1 MKTRSL
7 VAGVAVGAL
16 FVLAAALGPVHAQ
29 TAAPAPDIW
38 VSRIALPK
46 TTFLRGETFTITI
59 TVENRGTAVAPGS
72 AHNGYMVDL
81 SLGLGA
87 VGFPPTSHTLP
98 TPYRFVGG
106 MLLKGGR
113 ISVTEDLAPGES
125 RQYSATVELPAQI
138 KPWKYWVGITADPFN
153 RLSEPQPYPRGK
165 NDNGGNVDIQIVE
178 LAPLAPTGA
187 KAPAK
192 PPAAK

>member
-16 FVLAAALGPVHAQ
+16 FVLAAAQEPARAQ

-38 VSRIALPK
+38 VSRIDMRKPSYSP
-46 TTFLRGETFTITI
+46 GERFTITVTI
-59 TVENRGTAVAPGS
+59 ENRGTAVAPGS
-72 AHNGYMVDL
+72 THNGYMVDI
-81 SLGLGA
+81 SLALHPA
-87 VGFPPTSHTLP
+87 GFPAVSHTLP
-98 TPYRFVGG
+98 APYRFVED

-113 ISVTEDLAPGES
+113 ISRTDDLAPGES
-125 RQYSATVELPAQI
+125 RQYSASVELP
-138 KPWKYWVGITADPFN
+138 KPMKAGKYWVGFTADPFN
-153 RLSEPQPYPRGK
+153 RLNETQPYPRGE

-178 LAPLAPTGA
+178 LAPLAPIGA